1 MSPAGP
7 RASRPANSR
16 VDLIFFDAGGGHR
29 ASAMA
34 LKAVADRQR
43 RAWNL
48 RMINLRDLLGNI
60 DFIHNAT
67 GVRLEDFYNGLLRRG
82 LTVGS
87 GPMLRFSQLLIRI
100 RHSQAVALLGRYWRS
115 SPPALVISMIP
126 NLNRAIFEGIRA
138 ADSARGRPPTPMVTV
153 LTDLADCPPHFWMER
168 QDQYFICGSARAVEQ
183 AQAMGH
189 PPQRIFRTSGM
200 IVRPEFYQPLEISR
214 EYERRRIGLRA
225 DVPTGL
231 VMFGGF
237 GSRRM
242 VGMARRIAAARPNTQ
257 LIFICGHNQPLRE
270 RLSAMRL
277 PFPHHVEGFTREI
290 HYFMRLADYFVGKPG
305 PGSLS
310 EAVLMGLPV
319 VVERN
324 AWTMVQE
331 RYNTDWVRDEG
342 LGVVLRSFGEIAQ
355 GVAPMPDPE
364 RLAGLRA
371 RITALNNRA
380 VFEIPDIIDT
390 MFAPAR
396 ASLN

>member
-1 MSPAGP
+1 MSPSG
-7 RASRPANSR
+7 SRGFRPPGRR

-34 LKAVADRQR
+34 LQAVADRQR

-87 GPMLRFSQLLIRI
+87 GPMLRFSQLLIRL
-100 RHSQAVALLGRYWRS
+100 RHSQAVAMLARYWRS
-115 SPPALVISMIP
+115 SPPDLVISMIP
-126 NLNRAIFEGIRA
+126 NLNRAILEGLRA
-138 ADSARGRPPTPMVTV
+138 ADTARGRPPTPMVTV
-153 LTDLADCPPHFWMER
+153 LTDFADYPPHFWMER
-168 QDQYFICGSARAVEQ
+168 QDQYFICGSGKAVEQ
-183 AQAMGH
+183 ALAMGH
-189 PPQRIFRTSGM
+189 PPDRIFQTSGM
-200 IVRPEFYQPLEISR
+200 IVRLEFYQPLEISR
-214 EYERRRIGLRA
+214 AYERRRIGLRA
-225 DVPTGL
+225 DLPTGL

-242 VGMARRIAAARPNTQ
+242 IGMARRIAAARLKTQ

-310 EAVLMGLPV
+310 EAALMGLPV

-331 RYNTDWVRDEG
+331 RYNTDWVRDQG

-355 GVAPMPDPE
+355 GVAPMLDPQ

-371 RITALNNRA
+371 HVTALNNRA

-390 MFAPAR
+390 MIAPAR
-396 ASLN
+396 SALN